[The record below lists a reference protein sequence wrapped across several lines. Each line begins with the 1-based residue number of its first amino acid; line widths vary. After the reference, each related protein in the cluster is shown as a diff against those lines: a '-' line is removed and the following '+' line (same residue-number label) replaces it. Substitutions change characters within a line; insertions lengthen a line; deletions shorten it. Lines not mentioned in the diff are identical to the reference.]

1 MTGPDR
7 QQHDPTFLEESALFA
22 DTGRRGGRR
31 WRRRRT
37 ATAPPAEVERIRA
50 PLRRSR
56 RVVIASRKGGVGKT
70 TTALMLG
77 HTFAAHRLDRVVAID
92 GDPEGGTLAHRVP
105 GRTGP
110 GIDDLLADMR
120 DVRGYTALRR
130 FTIQTPTGLEVLAA
144 PATPDSTRRW
154 HASEYLRV
162 VAKLTSSYGLVLLD
176 TGTGVLDGVTAGLLE
191 AADQL
196 VLVVGDGLDEA
207 RAASTTLDWLEGQGS
222 HRLVADAVTVI
233 TASWPLPGRDTSP
246 LVEWFGQ
253 RCRAVCEIPFDPHL
267 ERGAI
272 TDPDRLQPATRT
284 AYLHL
289 AAAVADGFALDGARR
304 TAPPPP
310 DLTRPGGGPGPMP
323 DVPPGP
329 GR

>member
-1 MTGPDR
+1 MSDPA
-7 QQHDPTFLEESALFA
+7 QPQPDPTFLEESALFA
-22 DTGRRGGRR
+22 DAGRRRR
-31 WRRRRT
+31 RWWRRRDRT
-37 ATAPPAEVERIRA
+37 GEDPPAEVARIRA

-56 RVVIASRKGGVGKT
+56 RVVVASRKGGVGKT
-70 TTALMLG
+70 TTTLMLG
-77 HTFAAHRLDRVVAID
+77 HTFAAHRLDRVVAVD
-92 GDPEGGTLAHRVP
+92 GDPDGGTLAHRIP
-105 GRTGP
+105 GGSGP
-110 GIDDLLADMR
+110 GIDDLLADIR

-144 PATPDSTRRW
+144 PAAPDSTRSW
-154 HASEYLRV
+154 HTSEYLRV

-207 RAASTTLDWLEGQGS
+207 RAAATTLDWLEGQGS
-222 HRLVADAVTVI
+222 HRLVADAVTVVN
-233 TASWPLPGRDTSP
+233 ASWPLPGRDTAP
-246 LVEWFGQ
+246 LVEWFAA

-272 TDPDRLQPATRT
+272 TDPDRLQPATR
-284 AYLHL
+284 AAWLRL

-304 TAPPPP
+304 TAPPGARRHQPE
-310 DLTRPGGGPGPMP
+310 G
-323 DVPPGP
+323 
-329 GR
+329 